1 MVQTTQAVA
10 QAKAETATQE
20 IAEAVEQ
27 EIAEAVEQAIAEAVE
42 QAAEQTPEKAA
53 IQAAVRENRCEGVL
67 PPSHPNS
74 KRKLFL
80 SGKTF
85 GIAAKTK
92 LKGGSCGN
100 KIAKYPRKEDRDPPG
115 VCSMTMKRYTITVVC
130 EPETFVGAEN
140 RLNIAIVNLAGLLVY
155 GFAVTY
161 LVINLVS
168 KLNSNVIIQAINFL
182 EIVIALVLY
191 FLKKKALFS
200 SFVLRDIVDLTD

>member
-27 EIAEAVEQAIAEAVE
+27 EIAEAVEQAIAEAME

-115 VCSMTMKRYTITVVC
+115 VCSMTMKR
-130 EPETFVGAEN
+130 
-140 RLNIAIVNLAGLLVY
+140 
-155 GFAVTY
+155 
-161 LVINLVS
+161 
-168 KLNSNVIIQAINFL
+168 
-182 EIVIALVLY
+182 
-191 FLKKKALFS
+191 
-200 SFVLRDIVDLTD
+200 

>member
-10 QAKAETATQE
+10 QAKAEAATQE
-20 IAEAVEQ
+20 
-27 EIAEAVEQAIAEAVE
+27 IAEAVE

-92 LKGGSCGN
+92 LKGDSCGN

-115 VCSMTMKRYTITVVC
+115 VCSLTMK
-130 EPETFVGAEN
+130 
-140 RLNIAIVNLAGLLVY
+140 
-155 GFAVTY
+155 
-161 LVINLVS
+161 
-168 KLNSNVIIQAINFL
+168 Q
-182 EIVIALVLY
+182 
-191 FLKKKALFS
+191 
-200 SFVLRDIVDLTD
+200 